1 MRFRQHERTAR
12 QSTLRLLALFAVVL
26 MGLLLAV
33 NAVLALIY
41 WLIFPFA
48 RGFPTLFFETNT
60 ALVLLFVLGGCWIE
74 TVRLRE
80 GGAHVARLAGG
91 RAAQV
96 GAGGELGGLERRF
109 ANVVQEMAIASG
121 HAGGPAGAPAAWVLP
136 RDDAINAFA
145 AGWDAGDA
153 VVAVTRGALE
163 RLTRAELQGV
173 VAHEFSHLVHGDTR
187 LNMRLVG
194 LVWGLQMVWGLG
206 QSLWEPDERGR
217 RGAGALFGLGLMAVG
232 SLGWAA
238 GRLLQAAV
246 SRQREFLAD
255 ASAVKYTRLVD
266 GLGGALRKVADQQ
279 LHGRAGLQSSHAASL
294 AHLLLAHRGA
304 GGGWRALWHTHPPL
318 AERLQR
324 LYGREVL
331 PLAAVVEPVDA
342 DAIEPAM
349 RLAGTGL
356 ASAGWMARS
365 GAGAEGGVAV
375 QVGTDPEPASAPE
388 AERHDPLQVPTSFDG
403 RARELEALARIER
416 WHGPGEWQAAML
428 ALALDPA
435 APDPA
440 AGWAAWRVAT
450 ADLSVASAVEPE
462 MAALGAVARRQVFAL
477 LVERA
482 RNATRT
488 QRRAMHG
495 ALQRRWARLPQH
507 PAAQWRAFALALMLS
522 DARRAPA
529 SVGSAGALSRH
540 AAAAHAATA
549 LLTQVTGAGAEARQ
563 AWHNSATQALESF
576 GAAPPRGPALG
587 LAPAWKQRA
596 LQQALRVR
604 SISAMQR
611 PMLLRA
617 WLLAAER
624 SGLGSHC
631 GTNDAL
637 HLACLLLEVP
647 VPAVLLLSS

>member
-12 QSTLRLLALFAVVL
+12 HSTLRLLALFVL
-26 MGLLLAV
+26 VLAGLLLAV
-33 NAVLALIY
+33 NGVLALIY
-41 WLIFPFA
+41 WLTFPFA

-96 GAGGELGGLERRF
+96 SAGGELGGLERRF

-121 HAGGPAGAPAAWVLP
+121 HTGHTGRSAGAPAAWVLSK
-136 RDDAINAFA
+136 DDAINAFA
-145 AGWDAGDA
+145 AGWGEADA

-194 LVWGLQMVWGLG
+194 LVWGLQMIWGLG
-206 QSLWEPDERGR
+206 LSLWEPDERGR
-217 RGAGALFGLGLMAVG
+217 RGLGALFGLGLMAVG
-232 SLGWAA
+232 CLGWAA

-279 LHGRAGLQSSHAASL
+279 LHGRTGLQSSHAASL
-294 AHLLLAHRGA
+294 AHLLLVHRGA
-304 GGGWRALWHTHPPL
+304 GAGWRALWHTHPPL
-318 AERLQR
+318 AERLRR

-331 PLAAVVEPVDA
+331 PLAADVEPVEA
-342 DAIEPAM
+342 DDIEPVM
-349 RLAGTGL
+349 RLAAMGL
-356 ASAGWMARS
+356 AGA
-365 GAGAEGGVAV
+365 AGAVTV
-375 QVGTDPEPASAPE
+375 DPGNPAPAPE
-388 AERHDPLQVPTSFDG
+388 AERHDPLQVPASFDN

-428 ALALDPA
+428 ALALDPEAPDA
-435 APDPA
+435 AP
-440 AGWAAWRVAT
+440 GWAAWRAAT
-450 ADLSVASAVEPE
+450 ADLTVAAAVEPE
-462 MAALGAVARRQVFAL
+462 MAALGAAARREVFAL
-477 LVERA
+477 LVQRA
-482 RNATRT
+482 RSATRP

-495 ALQRRWARLPQH
+495 ALQRRWTHLPQR
-507 PAAQWRAFALALMLS
+507 PETQWRAFALALLLS
-522 DARRAPA
+522 EARRARA
-529 SVGSAGALSRH
+529 RVGTAGALARH

-549 LLTQVTGAGAEARQ
+549 LMALGLGAGSEAAQ
-563 AWHNSATQALESF
+563 AWQQRAAQLLEEF

-587 LAPAWKQRA
+587 LAPAWRQRV

-604 SISAMQR
+604 CISPMQR
-611 PMLLRA
+611 PLLLRA

-624 SGLGSHC
+624 SGLAGHR
-631 GTNDAL
+631 GTHDAL

-647 VPAVLLLSS
+647 VPAALLFSS